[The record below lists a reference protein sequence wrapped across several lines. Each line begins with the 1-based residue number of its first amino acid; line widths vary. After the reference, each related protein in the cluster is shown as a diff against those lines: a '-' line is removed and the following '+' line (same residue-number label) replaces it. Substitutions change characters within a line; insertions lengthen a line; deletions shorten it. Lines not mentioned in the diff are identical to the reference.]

1 MWQCRTFEQLSTPEL
16 FEIYKAR
23 VDVFVVEQHCAY
35 PEIDDNDLIALH
47 LFAKNSQKL
56 TAYCRIIP
64 KEKGVAIGRV
74 LVTKEHRGKGLA
86 RKLMQ
91 KALEICQQHWQNQP
105 IYVQAQA
112 HLQGFYQS
120 LGFQPISEI
129 YLEDGIPHLDMV
141 LEKEIL

>member
-16 FEIYKAR
+16 FEIYKTR

-56 TAYCRIIP
+56 TAYCRIMP
-64 KEKGVAIGRV
+64 KENGVAIGRV
-74 LVTKEHRGKGLA
+74 LVTKEHRGTGLA
-86 RKLMQ
+86 RELMQ
-91 KALEICQQHWQNQP
+91 KALEISQQHWQNQP

-112 HLQGFYQS
+112 HLQRFYHS

-129 YLEDGIPHLDMV
+129 YLEDSIPHVDMV